1 MHLAKLEL
9 HIRIMDKDM
18 GPGEDLGEARIR
30 LNKFITDIAETPSEA
45 TLNLEG
51 PGAGN
56 DEPNVSIKLNFT
68 NIDDFKEESTVASFV
83 SEGSELLEMKRER
96 MHTGQWVPEI
106 YQVGR
111 LKPWTKLWTCCGCDD
126 HLSMYCPTLADR
138 VDFAHKMYE
147 RNEFLRMQPI
157 KEAKA
162 REVRMKWEKEKEEKK
177 LAKVMREEEMA
188 ENGGEEPLNK
198 MEKKHFFASKETK
211 KKLGIWREPKLD
223 LMSEAHGADE
233 NDLYVRERHTQKRG
247 EVAKRA
253 NLIHEH
259 ISFTSVSHLRAYLV
273 NSGSPVLRALFTHVR
288 GTHPPPLA
296 GTRCACARLNRVT
309 FPWWCL
315 RCARTSTTGGWSTR
329 RWRSLSGCW
338 IRGTRRRSAFSS
350 ARCRRSSRGS
360 RSTWTTTRFS

>member
-1 MHLAKLEL
+1 LRVPAGEAIHNTQEPTWDEVVTLPLPKVNGMHLAKLEL

-259 ISFTSVSHLRAYLV
+259 ISFTSVSHLRAYLIYE
-273 NSGSPVLRALFTHVR
+273 
-288 GTHPPPLA
+288 
-296 GTRCACARLNRVT
+296 
-309 FPWWCL
+309 
-315 RCARTSTTGGWSTR
+315 RTSLTLAR
-329 RWRSLSGCW
+329 PY
-338 IRGTRRRSAFSS
+338 SALCSHMCVALTPLPS
-350 ARCRRSSRGS
+350 QVRDAHAQG
-360 RSTWTTTRFS
+360 